1 MKSAFIFTVAL
12 AAGTAGMLLFFGDHE
27 NMTTFLLSKAIGMTL
42 LLASYKLY
50 NRFKSWNQSTYQTTY
65 KSKHNESI

>member
-12 AAGTAGMLLFFGDHE
+12 AAGTAGMLLFFGDHDD
-27 NMTTFLLSKAIGMTL
+27 MSIFLLSKAIGIMTL
-42 LLASYKLY
+42 FASYKLY
-50 NRFKSWNQSTYQTTY
+50 SRFKYENQSTYQTTY